1 MLLFIGFLFI
11 IIPQNHTKI
20 KSCDLVTDTRYRIP
34 LDFPGKYDIIMID
47 HNEIRKEPFAWVKAV
62 VISMNPITPTDRLQ
76 QWCGLIA
83 DFTFPRWH
91 ELPEIDLYMDQ
102 VVGYLSQKLAVF
114 YDTDDDRRS
123 ITATMINN
131 YVKQKIVPP
140 PVKKRYGRAAVSAL
154 MVLFCVKQ
162 VLSIGLCGGLISQC
176 LAEVTGLE
184 GDAAAQ
190 EFHNRFCHVFE
201 EVLHHTVAGDEAFSC
216 LPALRE
222 EDSTLTAAAIAF
234 ANQIYAERMIQ
245 QKMGDSAPAVNEKE
259 KDSTAHE

>member
-1 MLLFIGFLFI
+1 MVLF
-11 IIPQNHTKI
+11 
-20 KSCDLVTDTRYRIP
+20 
-34 LDFPGKYDIIMID
+34 
-47 HNEIRKEPFAWVKAV
+47 
-62 VISMNPITPTDRLQ
+62 MNPIPETDRLQ
-76 QWCGLIA
+76 QWCRQIA

-140 PVKKRYGRAAVSAL
+140 PMKKRYGRAAVSAL

-162 VLSIGLCGGLISQC
+162 VLSIGLCGALISQC
-176 LAEVTGLE
+176 LAEVSDKN
-184 GDAAAQ
+184 GDEAAQ
-190 EFHNRFCHVFE
+190 AFHDRFCHVFE
-201 EVLHHTVAGDEAFSC
+201 TVLHHTVAGEDALSC
-216 LPALRE
+216 QPALRV
-222 EDSTLTAAAIAF
+222 EDTALTTAAIAF
-234 ANQIYAERMIQ
+234 ANQIYAERMIL
-245 QKMGDSAPAVNEKE
+245 QKMGESVSAVNEKE